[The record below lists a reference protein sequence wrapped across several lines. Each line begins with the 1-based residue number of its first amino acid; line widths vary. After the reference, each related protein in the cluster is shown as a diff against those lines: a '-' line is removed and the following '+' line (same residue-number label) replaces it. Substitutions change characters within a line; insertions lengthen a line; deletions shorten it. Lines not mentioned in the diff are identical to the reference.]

1 LLFSWLALLE
11 RKNKGVLMAKH
22 ELKKGN
28 ERSYPRRSGD
38 NVDLSLMPSRDP
50 IEPHPMN
57 PKPPADTDPKQAER
71 PDLDWAE
78 HED

>member
-1 LLFSWLALLE
+1 
-11 RKNKGVLMAKH
+11 MAKH

-28 ERSYPRRSGD
+28 ERSDPRRSGD
-38 NVDLSLMPSRDP
+38 NVDLPAMPPRDP
-50 IEPHPMN
+50 IEPDPVN
-57 PKPPADTDPKQAER
+57 PGPPADTEPKPAER